1 MKAVLQYAR
10 AGESGGKLEQ
20 IRAVACQHVYISSP
34 QSLQTSR
41 CRVDGLQF
49 SSLQNASQRDLTNTI
64 PGDRDANP
72 GLVRV
77 ADVADRGASRHQICV
92 VHLQIRRGEVDLTQ
106 PTWIEP

>member
-10 AGESGGKLEQ
+10 AGQSGGKLEQ
-20 IRAVACQHVYISSP
+20 IRAVACQQVYIP
-34 QSLQTSR
+34 GAQSLQTSR

-92 VHLQIRRGEVDLTQ
+92 IHLQIRRGEVVLTE
-106 PTWIEP
+106 TCWVLH